1 MKRDMDLVRDLLLYF
16 EAKADPSI
24 IRPGDV
30 ELPGYD
36 QHLVHYH
43 IILICEAGLLTCE
56 RMESSTTPSR
66 LIEALPFGLSWKG
79 HEFLDAARN
88 EGLWNQAKQLLKRQG
103 ITVGFGLL
111 QALLMSLSKQYLQL
125 PE

>member
-1 MKRDMDLVRDLLLYF
+1 MDLVRDLLLYF